1 MVKAMN
7 PLTTYQRH
15 HSIFHLRTCTTISL
29 KFHDYFLLQVHL
41 KILNCFFYGK
51 KNFPMLRTPRAG
63 HLRLPRRKK
72 TQPFR
77 GDQRALI
84 KSHLPDHLRA
94 ARVSPLISL
103 LRFFAA
109 HRKAKLSQIPE
120 RPFALASILRLYFE
134 NTRPDVGHATSAV
147 ATRP

>member
-72 TQPFR
+72 NSTVSRRPAGTHQVSSAGPSPR
-77 GDQRALI
+77 GSCLSTHFPPPIFCSPPKGETVPNTRET
-84 KSHLPDHLRA
+84 LRA
-94 ARVSPLISL
+94 GVDFTTL
-103 LRFFAA
+103 F
-109 HRKAKLSQIPE
+109 
-120 RPFALASILRLYFE
+120 
-134 NTRPDVGHATSAV
+134 
-147 ATRP
+147 